1 MFLRSVFRSSV
12 LLALVAVACVSL
24 PPAFAD
30 RVIMAPSAD
39 TLFSGSTEGAV
50 LQKLN
55 GDAESDLW
63 MNVGLK
69 PGELEGAA
77 FLRDHRDTFAASV
90 QTLLLPAFSGT
101 PSVAVGVRDITNATH
116 GFGQGGYYGRGYY
129 AVAEKALNPF
139 SDNQRALLRDVTVD
153 AGMGGGALHGLF
165 GGITAQLP
173 LNLLG
178 TVEYDTRTV
187 NARLALPL
195 TGILQLQFVRV
206 SNYDFVGIQ
215 ARSPLGF

>member
-1 MFLRSVFRSSV
+1 
-12 LLALVAVACVSL
+12 
-24 PPAFAD
+24 
-30 RVIMAPSAD
+30 
-39 TLFSGSTEGAV
+39 
-50 LQKLN
+50 
-55 GDAESDLW
+55 
-63 MNVGLK
+63 
-69 PGELEGAA
+69 
-77 FLRDHRDTFAASV
+77 
-90 QTLLLPAFSGT
+90 
-101 PSVAVGVRDITNATH
+101 
-116 GFGQGGYYGRGYY
+116 
-129 AVAEKALNPF
+129 VAEKALNPF